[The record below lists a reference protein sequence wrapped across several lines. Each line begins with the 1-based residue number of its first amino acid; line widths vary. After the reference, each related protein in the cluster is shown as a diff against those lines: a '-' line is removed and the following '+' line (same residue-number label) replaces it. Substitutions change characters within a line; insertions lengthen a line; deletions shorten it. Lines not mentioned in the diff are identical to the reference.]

1 MLTIFLKLTTENLIT
16 ISLISLAIMIISF
29 LWIRHLVKED
39 RKYERDCTD
48 RMYDK

>member
-16 ISLISLAIMIISF
+16 ISMISLTIMIISF
-29 LWIRHLVKED
+29 FWIRHLVKED
-39 RKYERDCTD
+39 REFQRDCTD